1 MEFIK
6 KILSTIYSSENG
18 MLYFYIITSILA
30 LFLIVLIII
39 AIKKDKSNLKI
50 KVEDNSNKIDPN
62 ALNNDDKD
70 KEEEIPKIKED
81 KTAISNDE
89 FIKRLNTLKNK
100 WNTR

>member
-6 KILSTIYSSENG
+6 KILSTIYGSENG

-50 KVEDNSNKIDPN
+50 KVEDNSKKIDPN

-70 KEEEIPKIKED
+70 KEEELEIPKIKED

-100 WNTR
+100 

>member
-6 KILSTIYSSENG
+6 KILSTIYGSENG

-70 KEEEIPKIKED
+70 KEEELEIPKIKED

-89 FIKRLNTLKNK
+89 FIKRLNTLKN
-100 WNTR
+100 R

>member
-50 KVEDNSNKIDPN
+50 KVNPNIISYKNIGENNQKIECETQIGFN
-62 ALNNDDKD
+62 LLR
-70 KEEEIPKIKED
+70 
-81 KTAISNDE
+81 DE
-89 FIKRLNTLKNK
+89 VEGSTYEFSTLDSEVA
-100 WNTR
+100 TVA